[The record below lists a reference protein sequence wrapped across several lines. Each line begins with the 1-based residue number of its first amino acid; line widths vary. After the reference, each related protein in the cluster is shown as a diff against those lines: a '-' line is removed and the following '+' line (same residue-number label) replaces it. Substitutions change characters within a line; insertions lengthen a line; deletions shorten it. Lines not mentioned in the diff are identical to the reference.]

1 MKNIKNWYLKK
12 INNKN
17 NHHKLS
23 IISKFATTPPPSPYT
38 PSILHCRAKCVDSV
52 CCWTINRT
60 LVKLRSKNGCQFFL
74 FLLREMFPT
83 FFCITFK
90 KSNQSMSNA
99 IKKYFFQM
107 LLLLQAKKEEIIA
120 PKMTRDSTMQSGT
133 GGGHTAARHIPFKLT
148 RQRCESQPGFYAC
161 IVSAYVTVS
170 IDVRIKHHTSQCT
183 DRPIVSRNA
192 AYINSSSSGSG
203 GDGINSI
210 SSDSKQLIH
219 TMATKKYLF
228 SKRQIEKTYIK
239 IIEKKNDL
247 QLDKSH
253 ASRRT

>member
-1 MKNIKNWYLKK
+1 MTRKKNSFHFNETFYAMCVFFRFIHCSSNQQSFFSNSSHLNLIHFVASLHRSQDEINCVFCLMFASLLSRFSHSRMRIFAQFVGNMNGHAPTHSIEYTYFWWTLKNWQNKLKYMKNVLKTAIKNQKPKNSMKNIKNWYLKK

-99 IKKYFFQM
+99 IKKYFF
-107 LLLLQAKKEEIIA
+107 
-120 PKMTRDSTMQSGT
+120 
-133 GGGHTAARHIPFKLT
+133 
-148 RQRCESQPGFYAC
+148 
-161 IVSAYVTVS
+161 
-170 IDVRIKHHTSQCT
+170 
-183 DRPIVSRNA
+183 
-192 AYINSSSSGSG
+192 
-203 GDGINSI
+203 
-210 SSDSKQLIH
+210 
-219 TMATKKYLF
+219 
-228 SKRQIEKTYIK
+228 
-239 IIEKKNDL
+239 
-247 QLDKSH
+247 
-253 ASRRT
+253 